1 MEFGRI
7 VGNLQQIEK
16 DRAARMTS
24 VLEKRLQV
32 GCYSDTSHPSQRRTY
47 LGFALQIRLQ
57 LIQTSQENYSVHL
70 LAEKARIWRLPALS
84 GLLYSCLGTYNE
96 IKL

>member
-32 GCYSDTSHPSQRRTY
+32 GVVTATQV
-47 LGFALQIRLQ
+47 IRLSDAP
-57 LIQTSQENYSVHL
+57 T
-70 LAEKARIWRLPALS
+70 WALR
-84 GLLYSCLGTYNE
+84 C
-96 IKL
+96 K